1 MGLNLS
7 RMTKITSLSKFKKAS
22 FVLVLSLGVLAFFA
36 FTKQQK
42 LQSQSNLSQIE
53 GTDDDE
59 PLSTSCG
66 GVERWSVKV
75 MTDPAAGN
83 LVLTP
88 KPSSVSHI
96 IALTTPTPTTNMAR
110 YDQVEDS
117 VYTVVV
123 NITEMRVEADSD
135 WHLVITDGKGT
146 MIAESAC
153 PSCNSVIASPYISQI
168 TAVRNWIAA
177 NIGNIQNTSL
187 NVKNVEITGQAFLD
201 PPHGQSGAAPNNVE
215 LHSILK
221 IQWYVPTGVDNI
233 NETASANVYPNPTLG
248 LFNVDLTSQNKAN
261 IAVYNMLGQQVYEG
275 PLSSGNNKVDIQ
287 GKASGLYIYKILSE
301 TGSVISDGKIL
312 KQ

>member
-1 MGLNLS
+1 MKKFTLS
-7 RMTKITSLSKFKKAS
+7 RAKKLTI
-22 FVLVLSLGVLAFFA
+22 VGVLALGVVSFLA
-36 FTKQQK
+36 FTKEQRVH
-42 LQSQSNLSQIE
+42 SQTVLTASE
-53 GTDDDE
+53 DTDDDE

-75 MTDPAAGN
+75 FTDPSAGN

-88 KPSSVSHI
+88 KPSSVTHI
-96 IALTTPTPTTNMAR
+96 VGLTTPTPTSSMPR

-135 WHLVITDGKGT
+135 WHLVITDGKST

-177 NIGNIQNTSL
+177 NIGNVQNTSL

-221 IQWYVPTGVDNI
+221 IQWYTPLSVDNV
-233 NETASANVYPNPTLG
+233 NETASANVYPNPSNG
-248 LFNVDLTSQNKAN
+248 LVNVDFTSQNKGK
-261 IAVYNMLGQQVYEG
+261 IAVYNMIGEQVYEG
-275 PLSSGNNKVDIQ
+275 DLSNGNNKIDIQ
-287 GKASGLYIYKILSE
+287 GKASGLYVYKILSE
-301 TGSVISDGKIL
+301 TGDFISSGKLL

>member
-1 MGLNLS
+1 
-7 RMTKITSLSKFKKAS
+7 MTKITSLSKFKKAS
-22 FVLVLSLGVLAFFA
+22 LVLVLALGILAFFA
-36 FTKQQK
+36 ITKQQK
-42 LQSQSNLSQIE
+42 LQSQSALVFNQE
-53 GTDDDE
+53 TDDDE

-75 MTDPAAGN
+75 MTDASAGN

-88 KPSSVSHI
+88 KNSSVTHI
-96 IALTTPTPTTNMAR
+96 VGLTTPTPTTSMPR

-117 VYTVVV
+117 VYTVLV
-123 NITEMRVEADSD
+123 NITEMRVESDSD
-135 WHLVITDGKGT
+135 WHLVITDGKST
-146 MIAESAC
+146 MIAECPC
-153 PSCNSVIASPYISQI
+153 PSCNSVIASPYISEFT
-168 TAVRNWIAA
+168 TARNWIAA
-177 NIGNIQNTSL
+177 NIGNVQNTSL
-187 NVKNVEITGQAFLD
+187 NVKNVLVTGQAFLD

-233 NETASANVYPNPTLG
+233 NETASANVYPNPTMG
-248 LFNVDLTSQNKAN
+248 LFNVDLTSQNKAT
-261 IAVYNMLGQQVYEG
+261 IAVYNMVGQQVYEG

-301 TGSVISDGKIL
+301 TGDVISDGKIL